1 MDRAQWDHKPPVLNP
16 FNRSA
21 HQSTSMCQCH
31 NQNPYS
37 ISLLLHWDLAT
48 LALLKPCSSINV
60 TVGPWS
66 WCFVFSL
73 LCHGLLANSFLC
85 PFFIVYGQMS
95 GFHHRLPFLQCP
107 MLWRLIGFPKQVL
120 STPDFPLSSAH
131 CSLSRCLIT
140 SICKQYTFNQGLHI
154 CHTHSLSQ
162 MCSLPLGIK
171 IIFFYIMLTY
181 LCRPLSSCLC
191 LETLYS
197 SFHLHVYNEFPL
209 LGSSSF
215 CMCQLLT
222 VFSMKKTMHSDS
234 KESTW
239 AAAVRWILKWN
250 VNHTWSN
257 IYIRPN

>member
-1 MDRAQWDHKPPVLNP
+1 MPVPQPKPIFNLSIAPLGSGHPGIAQTLFLHKCNCWP
-16 FNRSA
+16 
-21 HQSTSMCQCH
+21 
-31 NQNPYS
+31 
-37 ISLLLHWDLAT
+37 
-48 LALLKPCSSINV
+48 LKLMFCLFP
-60 TVGPWS
+60 TVPWS
-66 WCFVFSL
+66 TGKLLPLPILHCLWSHEWISSPTSLSPMSNVVAVDWFSKA
-73 LCHGLLANSFLC
+73 GS
-85 PFFIVYGQMS
+85 V
-95 GFHHRLPFLQCP
+95 LP
-107 MLWRLIGFPKQVL
+107 K
-120 STPDFPLSSAH
+120 PDFPLSSAH
-131 CSLSRCLIT
+131 CSLSKCLIT

-171 IIFFYIMLTY
+171 ILFFYIMLTY

-234 KESTW
+234 KEFTW
-239 AAAVRWILKWN
+239 AAAVR
-250 VNHTWSN
+250 
-257 IYIRPN
+257 